1 MSAIKISL
9 LFSFFFINYLCG
21 TSQIPLTKEDSILK
35 NEIFYRKR
43 KIEYLENELI
53 NVKEASEKN
62 KQKIDSIE
70 KLSLILIDKMDYYKV
85 LIELNIQSEENKNF
99 VKPGFYF
106 RESQKLSVEDSL
118 NNEIEWIY
126 ISDSLQV
133 KIFITSKNNSC
144 NLGFKSKNSPQKMYN
159 KINRN
164 RRKFN
169 SSYLTCNKSD
179 FYPSVNYIFGVI
191 IFKNENSTTYLKD
204 VITFSESGIIRTFM
218 NENNDVLVNKYTF
231 IGK

>member
-9 LFSFFFINYLCG
+9 LISFCFINYLCG
-21 TSQIPLTKEDSILK
+21 NSQIPLTKEDSILR

-53 NVKEASEKN
+53 NVIEASKKN

-85 LIELNIQSEENKNF
+85 LIELNIQTEENKNF
-99 VKPGFYF
+99 VKPGFYYL
-106 RESQKLSVEDSL
+106 ESPKLTVEDSL
-118 NNEIEWIY
+118 KNEIEWIY
-126 ISDSLQV
+126 ISDSLEVQV
-133 KIFITSKNNSC
+133 FRTSKNNLC
-144 NLGFKSKNSPQKMYN
+144 NLNLNYKKTPQKIYA

-169 SSYLTCNKSD
+169 SRYLACNKSE
-179 FYPSVNYIFGVI
+179 FYPSVNHIFGVI
-191 IFKNENSTTYLKD
+191 IFKNENSSTYLKD
-204 VITFSESGIIRTFM
+204 VITFSESGIIRTFL
-218 NENNDVLVNKYTF
+218 NETNDVLVNKFTF